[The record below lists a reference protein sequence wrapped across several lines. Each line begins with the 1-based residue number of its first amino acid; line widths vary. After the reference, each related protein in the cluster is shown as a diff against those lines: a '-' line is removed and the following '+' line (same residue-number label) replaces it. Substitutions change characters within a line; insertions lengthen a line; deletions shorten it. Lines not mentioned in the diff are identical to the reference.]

1 MFSEL
6 AELKNNTL
14 QFALPNFNTYT
25 YCTLIHSTSSVSSS
39 MCYCVLWK
47 FFSLLVYF
55 YVNQWVQ
62 YFWTMEQFVIF
73 VTGIFNKMYE
83 NLSQL
88 ISLATW
94 LDFESPR
101 VLIRHMYWYVFGDVS
116 RPDQLVRDCTRNRSG
131 KRRNP
136 SEGEHSSR
144 VGTFWQGGSTMLLFE
159 TISS

>member
-6 AELKNNTL
+6 AELKNKLYYNLLCQILTHTHFVL
-14 QFALPNFNTYT
+14 SHIQP
-25 YCTLIHSTSSVSSS
+25 VSSS
-39 MCYCVLWK
+39 TRYYVLWK

-55 YVNQWVQ
+55 YVNQWAQ

-73 VTGIFNKMYE
+73 VIGIFNKMYE

-101 VLIRHMYWYVFGDVS
+101 ILIRLMYWYAFGDVS
-116 RPDQLVRDCTRNRSG
+116 RLNQLVEDCTRNRSG
-131 KRRNP
+131 KRISP
-136 SEGEHSSR
+136 SEWEHSSR
-144 VGTFWQGGSTMLLFE
+144 VGTSRQNGSTLLPFE